1 MSQTLKGLKR
11 VVTGH
16 HADGRSVVTL
26 QKPPHDPVPGM
37 GFGEIWGTDTTPAA
51 LSGDEDV
58 AQTKLLLEPPPC
70 GTRFRYFVVA
80 PEDSSVARDE
90 MRALL
95 DAGFELLGAP
105 HRRPD
110 TSRHPAMHRTGTL
123 DYVTVLSGQLTLLL
137 DEGEVELHPFDTVVQ
152 RGTNHA
158 FVNRSPEPALMTAV
172 IIDASPTER

>member
-1 MSQTLKGLKR
+1 MSQTFTGVKR

-16 HADGRSVVTL
+16 RADGRSIVTL
-26 QKPPHDPVPGM
+26 QEPPYDPAPGM
-37 GFGEIWGTDTTPAA
+37 GFGEIWGTDTTPPP

-58 AQTKLLLEPPPC
+58 AQTKLLLEPPAC

-80 PEDSSVARDE
+80 PENPSVAPDE

-105 HRRPD
+105 DCRPD
-110 TSRHPAMHRTGTL
+110 TSRHPAMHRTSTL
-123 DYVTVLSGQLTLLL
+123 DYVTVLSGQVTLLL

-158 FVNRSPEPALMTAV
+158 FVNRGTEPALMTAV
-172 IIDASPTER
+172 IIDASPT